1 MCSRPSFVRS
11 AFHRHITVSGE
22 RFSPRVFFF
31 AVLAVTF
38 LVHASYLAN
47 GFVWLDHGDIES
59 GRAIVPLPKIYTA
72 LFTRFGE
79 TGFYRPVVT
88 AVYSLDAAI
97 YDGWAPGY
105 HLTNIAL
112 HLAVTAAAA
121 LFAGTFFCLTR
132 REQWFVALIVGVH
145 PLSWLTVGA
154 ISYRPELLVTLFT
167 LLAVSF
173 HIKAEGTGRQLYVLL
188 ALGSTALGVFSKETA
203 VLWIPAL
210 ITLWELAHFFGWPV
224 GERRAPPHWSLP
236 LFLGEIAIIG
246 IYLFLRLRAVPE
258 TWRFAQIALPPS
270 EALGTRLAAVGKLIV
285 QLVNPLK
292 PGLSDATAIVS
303 AVSIPALLAAITLIT
318 VLGVIV
324 RLGLRSPWSRAL
336 LFLGVALAPA
346 CNFVPLP
353 RFSSPHYGY
362 FAVVGVGMSAVLI
375 LRALVHTSP
384 SLQGVT
390 KILIAAWM
398 LTMAGTTF
406 AAGFRF
412 KDDRTLFGPE
422 VKQDS
427 HFLEGHYYL
436 GDAFFL
442 SGDYERAVQEYN
454 AAIAPPPGI
463 LAYVDRPALLTNC
476 AGALLAQGRLDE
488 ADALLRLAAQQASR
502 DALLQIL
509 YNRALIHAKRGNDAQ
524 VIALLGGEEG
534 WTRPE
539 PLLLLSR
546 ALEHLGRNQEAV
558 AALRRALPLLDANK
572 KQQIENLI
580 RQYE

>member
-1 MCSRPSFVRS
+1 MCSRPSFMRS

-22 RFSPRVFFF
+22 RLSPRVFFF

-38 LVHASYLAN
+38 LVHTSYLAN

-59 GRAIVPLPKIYTA
+59 GRAIVPLSQISTA

-79 TGFYRPVVT
+79 TAFYRPVVT

-132 REQWFVALIVGVH
+132 REQWFVALIVGIH

-173 HIKAEGTGRQLYVLL
+173 HIKAEGTGRQLYVFL

-210 ITLWELAHFFGWPV
+210 IALWEWAHFFGWPV
-224 GERRAPPHWSLP
+224 GERRAPTRRSLP
-236 LFLGEIAIIG
+236 
-246 IYLFLRLRAVPE
+246 LFLRLRAVPE

-390 KILIAAWM
+390 KILITAWI
-398 LTMAGTTF
+398 LTLAGTTF

-412 KDDRTLFGPE
+412 KNDWTLFGPE
-422 VKQDS
+422 VKQDPY
-427 HFLEGHYYL
+427 FLEGHYYL

-442 SGDYERAVQEYN
+442 SGDYERAIQEYN

-524 VIALLGGEEG
+524 VIALLGGEER

-546 ALEHLGRNQEAV
+546 ALAHLGRNHEAV
-558 AALRRALPLLDANK
+558 EALRRALPLLDANK